1 MSIHDF
7 HSKLNAC
14 NTEGSLLETLR
25 KLSAVENLQN
35 LLGEDE
41 PTAEWGMWT
50 DLGPNGAQ

>member
-14 NTEGSLLETLR
+14 DTEGTLLETLR
-25 KLSAVENLQN
+25 KLSAVENLQI

-41 PTAEWGMWT
+41 ITTDWGIWSDLSPT
-50 DLGPNGAQ
+50 GAQ